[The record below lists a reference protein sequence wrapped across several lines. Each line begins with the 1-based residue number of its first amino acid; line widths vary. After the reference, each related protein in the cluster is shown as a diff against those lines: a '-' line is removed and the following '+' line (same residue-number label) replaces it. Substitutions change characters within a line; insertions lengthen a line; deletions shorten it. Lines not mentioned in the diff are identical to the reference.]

1 MDMET
6 KEFLTGFETRIFER
20 FAEQDRRIDEKFAE
34 QDRKIDEK
42 FAEQDRKIDE
52 KFAEQDRRIDEKFA
66 EQDRRIREQERNIQY
81 AFKQLIHD
89 IATEFQ
95 NVTDLINT
103 KSKANYQ
110 KIQKDIDH
118 MDSKMNQQTKKLSK
132 GFKQIANDIDSK
144 VAI

>member
-20 FAEQDRRIDEKFAE
+20 FAEQDR
-34 QDRKIDEK
+34 KIDEK
-42 FAEQDRKIDE
+42 FAEQDRRIDE

>member
-20 FAEQDRRIDEKFAE
+20 FAEQDRN
-34 QDRKIDEK
+34 
-42 FAEQDRKIDE
+42 
-52 KFAEQDRRIDEKFA
+52 IDEKFA